1 MTDEEFI
8 ARLKKRF
15 PNQPLTFERTNEKL
29 IVKVRD
35 EIISLSWEKDL
46 DEKLNRLY
54 GINAEEEILE
64 VFCLELEAI
73 LEGSTSTN
81 NTSGTQSP

>member
-1 MTDEEFI
+1 MTDEEFV

-15 PNQPLTFERTNEKL
+15 PNQPLTFERSNDKL

-35 EIISLSWEKDL
+35 EVISLSWEKDL

-73 LEGSTSTN
+73 LESTSD
-81 NTSGTQSP
+81 TQSP